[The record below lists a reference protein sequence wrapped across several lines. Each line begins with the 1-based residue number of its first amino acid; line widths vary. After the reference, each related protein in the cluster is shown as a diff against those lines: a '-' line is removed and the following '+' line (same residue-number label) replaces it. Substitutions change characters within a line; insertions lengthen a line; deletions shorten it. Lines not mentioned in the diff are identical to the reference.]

1 MDNILDYSL
10 DELKKWMKE
19 KGEKEFRAKQVID
32 WIYSEK
38 WDFDQ
43 MNNIPK
49 SVRQKL
55 QLDFY
60 IGIPKVVEKYDSI
73 NSTTVKF
80 LFEYIDGSI
89 IESVVMSYNYGDS
102 ICISTQVGCNMGCK
116 FCASTIGG
124 KIRNLTSGEIL
135 AQILKAQE
143 VTGRKISNVVLMGS
157 GEPLDNYENVIKFI
171 NTINEEY
178 GLNIGQRHITLST
191 CGIVPKIYDL
201 ANEKFQITLAI
212 SLHAP
217 TDDERKSIMPIAK
230 RYTIDE
236 LMEACRY
243 YIKVAGRRITF
254 EYALVKG
261 VNDNVENAV
270 RLASLLKD
278 MLCHVN
284 LIPVNNVTE
293 NNFEKPSDK
302 TQAKFSETLKSNGI
316 NNTIRKE
323 MGSDINAACGQLR
336 RSYIKNGGA
345 EIKNG

>member
-1 MDNILDYSL
+1 MYNILDYSL

-19 KGEKEFRAKQVID
+19 NTEKEFRAKQVID
-32 WIYSEK
+32 WIYKGK
-38 WDFDQ
+38 WNFDD

-49 SVRQKL
+49 NVREKIKL
-55 QLDFY
+55 NFY
-60 IGIPKVVEKYDSI
+60 IGIPKVIKKYDSI
-73 NSTTVKF
+73 NSSTVKF
-80 LFEYIDGSI
+80 LFEYSDGSI

-143 VTGRKISNVVLMGS
+143 VTGRKISHVVLMGS
-157 GEPLDNYENVIKFI
+157 GEPLDNYENVMKFI
-171 NTINEEY
+171 STINEEY

-191 CGIVPKIYDL
+191 CGIVPKMYEL
-201 ANEKFQITLAI
+201 ADKKLQITLAI

-217 TDDERKSIMPIAK
+217 TDEERKSVMPIAK
-230 RYTIDE
+230 RYTIEE
-236 LMEACRY
+236 LISACKY
-243 YIKVAGRRITF
+243 YIKTTGRRITF
-254 EYALVKG
+254 EYALVRG

-270 RLASLLKD
+270 KLADLLKD

-302 TQAKFSETLKSNGI
+302 IQLKFSETLKNLGI

-336 RSYIKNGGA
+336 RSYIKNQGA
-345 EIKNG
+345 GVKNG